1 MKPTCDLCD
10 DFAEAALVIA
20 PGLRLIG
27 GRQHFWGLAVTL
39 RCFEDNTRLAALS
52 REPGQGRVMVVDAA
66 GSLRRAVMGD
76 MLAARAM
83 ENGWAGAV
91 IWGAVRDSAQIGAMD
106 WGVAALGVTPRR
118 PAKHDEGQVGL
129 PVVLGGVTIHPGDMV
144 VADADGVIVL
154 AQGLVPNPG

>member
-1 MKPTCDLCD
+1 MQPTCDLCD
-10 DFAEAALVIA
+10 DHAEAALVIA

-27 GRQHFWGLAVTL
+27 GRRHFWGPAVTI
-39 RCFEDNTRLAALS
+39 RCFEDNTCLAALS
-52 REPGQGRVMVVDAA
+52 HEPGQGRVMVVDAA

-106 WGVAALGVTPRR
+106 FGVAALGVTPRR

-129 PVVLGGVTIHPGDMV
+129 PVTLGGVTVHPGDMV

-154 AQGLVPNPG
+154 PQGLALKPD

>member
-10 DFAEAALVIA
+10 DHGEAALVIA
-20 PGLRLIG
+20 PGLRLFG
-27 GRQHFWGLAVTL
+27 GRRHFWGPAVTI
-39 RCFEDNTRLAALS
+39 RCFEDNTRLGEVV
-52 REPGQGRVMVVDAA
+52 RTPGHGRMLVVDAA

-76 MLAARAM
+76 MVAARAM

-129 PVVLGGVTIHPGDMV
+129 PVIVGGVSVHPGDMV

-154 AQGLVPNPG
+154 PQGLARNPG